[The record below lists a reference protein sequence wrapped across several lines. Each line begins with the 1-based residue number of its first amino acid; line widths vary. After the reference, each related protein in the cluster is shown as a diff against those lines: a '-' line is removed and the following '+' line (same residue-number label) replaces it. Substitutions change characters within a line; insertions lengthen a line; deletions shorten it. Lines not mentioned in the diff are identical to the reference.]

1 MARAANKKTSLAIAT
16 TVKAVVNNMAGE
28 GPRRPVTGFF
38 SSGVKSVA
46 ESGVVFLVLTI
57 VNF

>member
-1 MARAANKKTSLAIAT
+1 MARAANKNTSMAIAMI
-16 TVKAVVNNMAGE
+16 VKAVVNRIAGE
-28 GPRRPVTGFF
+28 GPRRPLTGLV

-57 VNF
+57 DGF